1 MVSARPSGLSPFTV
15 VIAWQ
20 RASPLVETVRLVALV
35 KSPTP
40 AKKLRSCAGG
50 GAGTASVIANRIKL
64 KERLMDL
71 LMVRVRRKS
80 DAAATQ
86 R

>member
-1 MVSARPSGLSPFTV
+1 
-15 VIAWQ
+15 
-20 RASPLVETVRLVALV
+20 VALV